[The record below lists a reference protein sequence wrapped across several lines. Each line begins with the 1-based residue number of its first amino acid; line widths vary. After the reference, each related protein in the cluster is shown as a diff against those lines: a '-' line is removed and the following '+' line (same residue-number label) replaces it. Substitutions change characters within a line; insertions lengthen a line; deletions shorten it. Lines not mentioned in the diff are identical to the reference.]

1 MHPSAVIGQH
11 GKPLIKGSGPGDPG
25 IAGFLHANLLAAN
38 KLEKYAEAYMNNL
51 NSVLI
56 EGNMVRDP
64 LFRSTQKGTSVCNFT
79 IASNRFYKLDSG
91 FEKETGFFDV
101 ETWGKL
107 ADICTLQGR
116 KGRGVRVVGRLK
128 QDRWTGNDGKSHNK
142 VAIVAEH
149 VEYRSDFKK
158 AGETV
163 SEAETLAETAKAD
176 TDVKETADMPAE
188 AVFGSI
194 AMEDDLRAVSF

>member
-1 MHPSAVIGQH
+1 
-11 GKPLIKGSGPGDPG
+11 
-25 IAGFLHANLLAAN
+25 
-38 KLEKYAEAYMNNL
+38 MNNL

-64 LFRSTQKGTSVCNFT
+64 LIRSTPKGTQVCNFS
-79 IASNRFYKLDSG
+79 IASNRYYRQDSNL
-91 FEKETGFFDV
+91 EKETGFFEV
-101 ETWGKL
+101 EAWGKL
-107 ADICTLQGR
+107 ADACNNQGR

-149 VEYRSDFKK
+149 VEYRADFKK

-163 SEAETLAETAKAD
+163 SEAETLAEA
-176 TDVKETADMPAE
+176 
-188 AVFGSI
+188 AVI
-194 AMEDDLRAVSF
+194 EEEVEELQAVNF